1 MVLEFN
7 IFSAMAGTPRAAADV
22 LRQTY
27 GDLARYQAEMRADAA
42 LSEGWLDARQFGLDV
57 LGCLMRCGAIEP
69 NGKT

>member
-7 IFSAMAGTPRAAADV
+7 IFSAMAGTPRAAADA

-42 LSEGWLDARQFGLDV
+42 LSEG
-57 LGCLMRCGAIEP
+57 
-69 NGKT
+69 